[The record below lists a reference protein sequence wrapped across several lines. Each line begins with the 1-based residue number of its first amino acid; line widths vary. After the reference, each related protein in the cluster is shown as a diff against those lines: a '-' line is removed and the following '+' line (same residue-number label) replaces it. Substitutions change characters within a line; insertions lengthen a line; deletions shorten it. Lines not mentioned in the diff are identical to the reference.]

1 LPVLKQ
7 KFEDLAR
14 LDPMTG
20 VCNRSVLATD
30 LPPIVAKGHVAVH
43 AIDLDHFKAAND
55 KFGHPVGDALLK
67 QA

>member
-43 AIDLDHFKAAND
+43 AISITSRRPTTSSAIPSAMRS
-55 KFGHPVGDALLK
+55 
-67 QA
+67 